1 MIDVLYHKNCC
12 DGFTAAWLF
21 GASNL
26 LVADIDMEFHAVQY
40 GHPPPE
46 LRPGSAVLIL
56 DFSYPRDVLERL
68 ADEGHAVVVLDHHE
82 SAQKDIDVEP
92 RFPAPPPLGAAL
104 FNRVPPGV
112 YVEFDMT
119 RSGAMMALDW
129 IRTPISKEALRTDL
143 PELDVSIVHLVQD
156 RDLWQ
161 WKYGDRTRGLHAW
174 LTSGPFTFERW
185 NYADDNLEEVIAE
198 GNAIVRYRDQ
208 LIRDIAIP
216 GVRVGTVEP
225 WDHLVGAF
233 VNGPSKLAS
242 DLCDFVL
249 THCKGLARPPDYA
262 VCYSISPDG
271 ELYGSIRSRDIA
283 VNVADIARAFGGG
296 GHARAAGFKI
306 TTQLPRIDWC
316 PEATDEWRELF
327 KSNPVSTN

>member
-21 GASNL
+21 GSSSQVVEKGA
-26 LVADIDMEFHAVQY
+26 IQFHAVQY
-40 GHPPPE
+40 GHPPPD
-46 LRPGSAVLIL
+46 LRPGSSVLIL

-68 ADEGHAVVVLDHHE
+68 ADEGRAVVVLDHHE
-82 SAQKDIDVEP
+82 TAQKDIDVEP
-92 RFPAPPPLGAAL
+92 RFPAPPHPVT
-104 FNRVPPGV
+104 FFTEEVPPGV
-112 YVEFDMT
+112 YVEFDMA
-119 RSGAMMALDW
+119 RSGAMMTLDW
-129 IRTPISKEALRTDL
+129 IRYPVSEKSPPIDY
-143 PELDVSIVHLVQD
+143 PGPDMSIVHLVQD

-174 LTSGPFTFERW
+174 LTSGPYTFERW
-185 NYADDNLEEVIAE
+185 NYAEQNLEEVIQE
-198 GNAIVRYRDQ
+198 GCAVVKYRYQ

-262 VCYSISPDG
+262 VCYSITPDG

-296 GHARAAGFKI
+296 GHVRAAGFKI

>member
-21 GASNL
+21 GSSSH

-68 ADEGHAVVVLDHHE
+68 ADEGRAVVVLDHHE
-82 SAQKDIDVEP
+82 TAQKDIDVEP
-92 RFPAPPPLGAAL
+92 RFPAPPHPVE
-104 FNRVPPGV
+104 FITEEVPPGV
-112 YVEFDMT
+112 YVEFDMA
-119 RSGAMMALDW
+119 RSGAMMTLDW
-129 IRTPISKEALRTDL
+129 IRYLVSKKSPPIDY
-143 PELDVSIVHLVQD
+143 PMSIVHLVQD

-161 WKYGDRTRGLHAW
+161 WKYGDRTQGLHAW
-174 LTSGPFTFERW
+174 LTSGPYTFERW
-185 NYADDNLEEVIAE
+185 NYADENLEEVIQE
-198 GNAIVRYRDQ
+198 GRAIVKYRYQ
-208 LIRDIAIP
+208 LIRDIAIS

-296 GHARAAGFKI
+296 GHARAAGFTI
-306 TTQLPRIDWC
+306 TTQLPRIDWSR
-316 PEATDEWRELF
+316 EATDEWRELF
-327 KSNPVSTN
+327 TSNPVSTN